1 MEPKGLSSLGA
12 MDSLENPCNVSAGPV
27 WGAANVVILDPSDPS
42 FNVFNAFTYPVKS
55 ICLYSMAAIAA
66 LLALVEWHLG
76 RISPNTDTARH
87 LQHLHQWLYITYFA
101 LSGLGYL
108 VEAIATAVFS
118 QRSGFSLFLISRIL
132 STSSSAPLI
141 GLVNG
146 VGEAIWPSR
155 RWQGIWI
162 FSGVFLVASLTA
174 VMVVAS
180 RAGEFALTVVAC
192 ILGVVHVY
200 AAVIWA
206 IGAFLFAHYKLN
218 CVAALVLAVGLAA
231 LAVMDFDCGPAGHA
245 KCYEKCITFPGGH
258 YLLAFV
264 PIFFAYT
271 LLGMSHTDPPK
282 ELTWAEAFR
291 ISQRFDRSF
300 DRSLDSS
307 FDRHFRSAEP
317 SASDS
322 GARAAAESYT

>member
-1 MEPKGLSSLGA
+1 

-27 WGAANVVILDPSDPS
+27 LGNAANVVILDPS
-42 FNVFNAFTYPVKS
+42 FNAFTYPVKS
-55 ICLYSMAAIAA
+55 ICLYSMAVIAA
-66 LLALVEWHLG
+66 LLAFVEWHLG
-76 RISPNTDTARH
+76 RISPNADTAPH
-87 LQHLHQWLYITYFA
+87 LQKLHQWLYITYFA

-108 VEAIATAVFS
+108 VEAIATTVFS
-118 QRSGFSLFLISRIL
+118 QRSGFLLFLISSIL
-132 STSSSAPLI
+132 TTSSSAPLI

-180 RAGEFALTVVAC
+180 RAGEFALTAVAC
-192 ILGVVHVY
+192 ILGIVHVY

-206 IGAFLFAHYKLN
+206 IGAFFFAHYKLN
-218 CVAALVLAVGLAA
+218 CVAALVLAAGLAA
-231 LAVMDFDCGPAGHA
+231 LAVMDFECGPAGHA

-282 ELTWAEAFR
+282 ELMWPEAFR

-307 FDRHFRSAEP
+307 FERHFRSAAQP
-317 SASDS
+317 SAPDS
-322 GARAAAESYT
+322 EAARAAESGT